1 VSRPAVTIELNPS
14 LARDLSAGGVFV
26 PNCGLALQ
34 DECDVV
40 VRAGDAELRL
50 PARVVYVDPNKGNG
64 LELLGFGPAIKEQLA
79 ALALIPAST
88 QRIERIDP
96 DHDEDF
102 DDGEPAMIASAP
114 PPTDEPGG
122 DFKVDL
128 EPDGPRGE
136 FKVDL
141 EPDGPRDV
149 VAPEPTAESDADDDD
164 DDASVRSIPRNVH
177 ERLRG
182 LTMAEQLKIAHAGE
196 MHERIV
202 LERMYG
208 KTVWEALIR
217 NPRVTAAEIARI
229 ARMGGLP
236 RPMIELICANGAW
249 LQIPEIRRALL
260 SNPRLGTD
268 QILRVL
274 RLMQKHELKICPKQV
289 AYPMAVRDAAKK
301 LLLGG

>member
-1 VSRPAVTIELNPS
+1 MTIDLDPS

-26 PNCGLALQ
+26 PNTALALQ

-40 VRAGDAELRL
+40 VRAGEQELRL
-50 PARVVYVDPNKGNG
+50 AARVVYVDPAKGSG

-79 ALALIPAST
+79 ALAPAPQST
-88 QRIERIDP
+88 QPIERVDP
-96 DHDEDF
+96 E
-102 DDGEPAMIASAP
+102 
-114 PPTDEPGG
+114 
-122 DFKVDL
+122 
-128 EPDGPRGE
+128 R
-136 FKVDL
+136 
-141 EPDGPRDV
+141 
-149 VAPEPTAESDADDDD
+149 DDDD
-164 DDASVRSIPRNVH
+164 DGDDHDEPAVISSAKPEADQASGEPATAASDADADDATARGIPRNVH

-217 NPRVTAAEIARI
+217 NPRITAAEIARI
-229 ARMGGLP
+229 ARMGSLP
-236 RPMIELICANGAW
+236 RPMIELIVANGAW
-249 LQIPEIRRALL
+249 LQVPEIRRALL

-268 QILRVL
+268 QILKVL
-274 RLMQKHELKICPKQV
+274 RLMPKHELKICPKQV
-289 AYPMAVRDAAKK
+289 TYPMAVRDAAKK

>member
-1 VSRPAVTIELNPS
+1 L
-14 LARDLSAGGVFV
+14 LAAGGGF
-26 PNCGLALQ
+26 
-34 DECDVV
+34 
-40 VRAGDAELRL
+40 RAR
-50 PARVVYVDPNKGNG
+50 P
-64 LELLGFGPAIKEQLA
+64 
-79 ALALIPAST
+79 
-88 QRIERIDP
+88 
-96 DHDEDF
+96 
-102 DDGEPAMIASAP
+102 P

-274 RLMQKHELKICPKQV
+274 RLMPKHELKICPKQV